1 MVQAIRAAQPARRLA
16 IRAPNWTVDG
26 WRRGPLIRGA
36 LPVRFSVAAR
46 NAVAPQIGCVPTQRE
61 VPPCQT
67 LGNSLGAPNP
77 PLGHIGRHI
86 GVGQR
91 LRPCRRGRDDGARPC
106 DDRSVAD
113 EAGRVDIS
121 QTSSGA
127 DRTSTIIVRDATGDD
142 HVASVGG
149 LATIGGLGVRWPR
162 FRCRDRARG
171 PLRHHGDKLPFAP
184 TAPTTKPRLVM
195 RRWR

>member
-1 MVQAIRAAQPARRLA
+1 MQQHPVGCGRDSIMVQAIRAAQPARRSA

-46 NAVAPQIGCVPTQRE
+46 NPVAPQVGCVPTQRK
-61 VPPCQT
+61 VPPM
-67 LGNSLGAPNP
+67 PDD
-77 PLGHIGRHI
+77 
-86 GVGQR
+86 
-91 LRPCRRGRDDGARPC
+91 LRPCRRGRDNGARPC

-127 DRTSTIIVRDATGDD
+127 DRTSTMIVRDATGDG
-142 HVASVGG
+142 HVASGGG
-149 LATIGGLGVRWPR
+149 LATIGGQGVRYESWI
-162 FRCRDRARG
+162 CEVAARMMMSRSG
-171 PLRHHGDKLPFAP
+171 LRV
-184 TAPTTKPRLVM
+184 TAPTGFQLRVDPLQRCGL
-195 RRWR
+195 RCRAS

>member
-36 LPVRFSVAAR
+36 LPVRFSVAYR
-46 NAVAPQIGCVPTQRE
+46 NPVAPQVGCVPTQRK
-61 VPPCQT
+61 VPPMPDTCVR
-67 LGNSLGAPNP
+67 AAVAVMKA
-77 PLGHIGRHI
+77 LGH
-86 GVGQR
+86 
-91 LRPCRRGRDDGARPC
+91 AMT
-106 DDRSVAD
+106 

-127 DRTSTIIVRDATGDD
+127 DRTSTMIVRDATGDD

-149 LATIGGLGVRWPR
+149 LAAIGSQGVRWPR
-162 FRCRDRARG
+162 FHCRDRARG
-171 PLRHHGDKLPFAP
+171 PLHYHGGKMP